1 MKARFHDRIAAA
13 LSVLLLAALAGGSYY
28 LAEISRRM
36 GSVTI
41 DRTLSHEPDS
51 FVEGL
56 VFTRINE
63 HGAPAFRISADH
75 MLHFPFDGSS
85 EYQRPVLTS
94 LDPTKPR
101 MHLVADTG
109 RSTAEGVETHLYDNV
124 VLTREAGFGEPKMTV
139 HTDYVVLYSQTEI
152 ARTDRPVRIEREG
165 SVLTGVGMEFDNAA
179 RSLTVDSQVRGTWTF
194 APKTP

>member
-13 LSVLLLAALAGGSYY
+13 LSMLLLAALAGGSYY

-36 GSVTI
+36 AVEPV
-41 DRTLSHEPDS
+41 DLSARHEPDS

-63 HGAPAFRISADH
+63 LGAPAFRMSADR
-75 MLHFPFDGSS
+75 MLHFPDDDST
-85 EYQRPVLTS
+85 EYERPVLIS
-94 LDPTKPR
+94 LDTTKPR

-109 RSTAEGVETHLYDNV
+109 RSTSEGVETHLYGNV

-139 HTDYVVLYSQTEI
+139 RTDYVVLYSQTEI

-179 RSLTVDSQVRGTWTF
+179 RSLTVDSRVRGTWTF
-194 APKTP
+194 APKTQ